1 MKLLS
6 AITTNIISS
15 ILYDSPSAIIN
26 WIKRNKSI
34 NKRFELAFKKAVCE
48 FYADPDIC
56 GIESILKENQY
67 IEHLKS
73 KLISPANFSESVPYK
88 QLASLFEQKVM
99 KDPYLVFWVWWNNI
113 KYTKEK
119 IEQIYGSIIDI
130 SNKSDQLIEYEKEN
144 SSKLDDIRKMLCKS
158 IDNRPVKI
166 LFPFIEQAIEKL
178 DFDNAYKYL
187 DKLRESLII
196 QYPIDKGLLSKVDYQ
211 RGICARF
218 QSNKEYANILSTA
231 YQEMLD
237 SDSYDEDIYAGKI
250 LSLIKQND
258 KDGAIAFAKVLG
270 FKSPQNIWTLIPE
283 VYYSNEVSDR
293 IIHIEQERKN
303 LVLANLYLLG
313 KEFDVSSYYDLNSFT
328 IDIPDNITIDNLP
341 LWILY
346 LNIYIAKYYN
356 IDGYDLTGTR
366 EATTTVRQLFEITSK
381 YLELTANTS
390 ISHLFPDVRYI
401 NSYMGFVI
409 DKNIKW
415 LESFEKCKCS
425 QNSQSNY
432 NLFHA
437 VILNILGRYDDA
449 LKALEDGKVHY
460 DTNIAEVMRCII
472 AIHSKSKA
480 AAIQA
485 YKNLS
490 ENGITLQDYE
500 SYYILVPLVN
510 WGLSLGEYIDKIPFS
525 NPITK
530 ELFQEVNKCVS
541 TKSSDLSWFEK
552 HIDIYQ
558 GSDIIRIIA
567 IAYSYCGH
575 TKKGID
581 LLKQLITNDATP
593 LAYQTLFELY
603 ESNADYADEEYGY
616 LKKLRDESKASPE
629 MLNKAYHFAT
639 QCSDYQDA
647 LVTITK
653 LRNLFPDNKRV
664 YLCYLQTQVQ
674 LNNSQVITVELEN
687 IRHTEFEE
695 EAIPALF
702 DLLVSVNQC
711 RFALEILYK
720 AVIKYDTRL
729 LNNKL
734 LIASF
739 VVPVVSNIIQTEG
752 NVVESESYIKIKS
765 DIGEEKFIDLSDGTT
780 NKEYLNCHLNET
792 IKLVENGKT
801 RFVTVVE
808 IRNKYFKLV
817 HELMSVVST
826 QKPKECALKMFSSED
841 IFKDGNPLENLAK
854 MAGVSEDDK
863 KQRSKNLDDYKQGT
877 TSIVTL
883 LNGYFCLSECY
894 NKLFGDFQIY
904 TYPYQFYEQFFYY
917 DINLNEY
924 TFVLD
929 VTSLIMFYE
938 LHRTL
943 GIKLPFTKKPIVPLG
958 LRTYI
963 EESIVKESSSLPSPI
978 DSDVAEEFEIN
989 IGHNP
994 FATKLRSI
1002 LDWIDFNCIVEIADK
1017 KLALGSSLHPNHFFN
1032 IEVESCI
1039 LLMKDMN
1046 RILISEDWGLLKMLN
1061 HRIKFISV
1069 ESIFWAFDSSEKNKV
1084 SHFLYDHHYVGCQ
1097 IDSAYLYKQFVNKN
1111 NGVNNSFD
1119 DCLLTIERYKIS
1131 VEEIIEAADIILT
1144 KNYYNSSSI
1153 DAVTS
1158 ILKALFID
1166 MDMTFVNHLLDCL
1179 TQAYGNQSVLYKC
1192 AIDAIMSQNNNKN
1205 TR

>member
-1 MKLLS
+1 MELLS
-6 AITTNIISS
+6 AIIVNVISS
-15 ILYDSPSAIIN
+15 KLYDSANNIIN
-26 WIKRNKSI
+26 LIRKDKSI
-34 NKRFELAFKKAVCE
+34 DEHFESAFEKAVNE
-48 FYADPDIC
+48 FYSDPKHC
-56 GIESILKENQY
+56 GLESKLKETEY
-67 IEHLKS
+67 IDHLKMS
-73 KLISPANFSESVPYK
+73 LVSSANFNNSVQYQ
-88 QLASLFEQKVM
+88 QLASIFERKALEDNVLKEWLFI
-99 KDPYLVFWVWWNNI
+99 NNAKYI
-113 KYTKEK
+113 KGELDYVSSAVTETKET
-119 IEQIYGSIIDI
+119 
-130 SNKSDQLIEYEKEN
+130 
-144 SSKLDDIRKMLCKS
+144 
-158 IDNRPVKI
+158 VKI
-166 LFPFIEQAIEKL
+166 MAEEFHCYIEKMSSHLQNNSPVLALFPLVKNTIKELHLNDAQ
-178 DFDNAYKYL
+178 KYL
-187 DKLRESLII
+187 EELRSELIKQSPVDI
-196 QYPIDKGLLSKVDYQ
+196 TLLSKVDYL

-218 QSNKEYANILSTA
+218 QSSKEYANILSIA

-258 KDGAIAFAKVLG
+258 RDGALYFAKELG
-270 FKSPQNIWTLIPE
+270 SKSPQNIWALIPK
-283 VYYSNEVSDR
+283 VYYSNEMSD
-293 IIHIEQERKN
+293 IINRLEPEKKD
-303 LVLANLYLLG
+303 LVFANLYLLG
-313 KEFDVSSYYDLNSFT
+313 KQFDISSYYNLSSFT
-328 IDIPDNITIDNLP
+328 FDIPDNITIDNLP
-341 LWILY
+341 LWVLY
-346 LNIYIAKYYN
+346 LNLYIAKYYN
-356 IDGYDLTGTR
+356 IDDYYLTGTR
-366 EATTTVRQLFEITSK
+366 EATTTVKQLFELTSK

-390 ISHLFPDVRYI
+390 ISHFFPDVRYI
-401 NSYMGFVI
+401 NSYMGFIV

-425 QNSQSNY
+425 QNNQSNY

-437 VILNILGRYDDA
+437 IILKILGRYNDA
-449 LKALEDGKVHY
+449 LKALEDGNVHY

-500 SYYILVPLVN
+500 SYYILAPLVN

-530 ELFQEVNKCVS
+530 ELFQEVYKCVS

-674 LNNSQVITVELEN
+674 LNNRQVITDELEN

-720 AVIKYDTRL
+720 AVIKYDTWL
-729 LNNKL
+729 LKNKL

-765 DIGEEKFIDLSDGTT
+765 DIGEEKFIDLCDGTT

-801 RFVTVVE
+801 RSVTVVE

-826 QKPKECALKMFSSED
+826 QQPKECALKMFSSED

-854 MAGVSEDDK
+854 IAGVSDDDK

-883 LNGYFCLSECY
+883 LNGYFCLSEYY
-894 NKLFGDFQIY
+894 NKFFGDFQIY
-904 TYPYQFYEQFFYY
+904 TYPYQYYERVFKNYN
-917 DINLNEY
+917 INLNEY

-929 VTSLIMFYE
+929 VTSLILFYE
-938 LHRTL
+938 LDITL
-943 GIKLPFTKKPIVPLG
+943 GIKLPFTKKPIVPSG
-958 LRTYI
+958 LKTYI
-963 EESIVKESSSLPSPI
+963 EETIDKESSSLPSPI
-978 DSDVAEEFEIN
+978 DSDVVEEFEIN
-989 IGHNP
+989 IGHYP
-994 FATKLRSI
+994 FATKLKSI
-1002 LDWIDFNCIVEIADK
+1002 LDWINFNCIVEIADK
-1017 KLALGSSLHPNHFFN
+1017 KLALGSSLHSNHFFN

-1084 SHFLYDHHYVGCQ
+1084 SHFLCDHHYVGCQ
-1097 IDSAYLYKQFVNKN
+1097 IDSVYLYKQFVNKN

-1144 KNYYNSSSI
+1144 KSYYNSSSI

-1166 MDMTFVNHLLDCL
+1166 MDMTLVNHLLDCL